1 MLDPK
6 LDTLLLVAEKRNFT
20 RAAQALS
27 LTQPAVSHH
36 ISQLEQELGVRLFVR
51 GNGDLM
57 LTPEGETVLRYARRM
72 KALEKKMAEELQEA
86 GRRLTRLRIGITHT
100 AESSIVAEVLARYTN
115 ENPGISITIVT
126 DNINNLYDMLENF
139 ELDLAVVEGRSTR
152 PELSALMLDTDY
164 LVCVLANTHPLSH
177 SSMITLDE
185 IRQEKLILRL
195 PNSETRVR
203 FESGAGCHRGVHC
216 RLPGDPGGGQCG
228 DHQGS
233 DPQEPGHLHSG
244 PERLY
249 GRAAQ
254 GQAHCPAHREPEH
267 GPGDQPGLSPGF
279 CPQGDAAGY
288 SGAVQKTASG
298 IWPGLTEP
306 GGSGIVV
313 RYRE

>member
-1 MLDPK
+1 MLDLK

-57 LTPEGETVLRYARRM
+57 LTPEGETVLRYVRRM

-203 FESGAGCHRGVHC
+203 FESALAAIGESIADFQVILEVDNVATIKDLIRKNLGISILARSACMDELRKGKLTALPIENLSMTRETNLVYHRDFAHKETLQDILALFKKQL
-216 RLPGDPGGGQCG
+216 R
-228 DHQGS
+228 
-233 DPQEPGHLHSG
+233 E
-244 PERLY
+244 Y
-249 GRAAQ
+249 GRA
-254 GQAHCPAHREPEH
+254 
-267 GPGDQPGLSPGF
+267 
-279 CPQGDAAGY
+279 
-288 SGAVQKTASG
+288 
-298 IWPGLTEP
+298 
-306 GGSGIVV
+306 
-313 RYRE
+313 

>member
-57 LTPEGETVLRYARRM
+57 LTPEGETVLRYVRRM

-164 LVCVLANTHPLSH
+164 LVCVLANTHPLSR

-203 FESGAGCHRGVHC
+203 FESALAAIGESIADFQVILEVDNVATIKDLIRKNLGISILARSACMDELRKGKLTALPIENLSMTRETNLVYHRDFAHKET
-216 RLPGDPGGGQCG
+216 LQDI
-228 DHQGS
+228 
-233 DPQEPGHLHSG
+233 LA
-244 PERLY
+244 LY
-249 GRAAQ
+249 KKQLREYSRA
-254 GQAHCPAHREPEH
+254 
-267 GPGDQPGLSPGF
+267 
-279 CPQGDAAGY
+279 
-288 SGAVQKTASG
+288 
-298 IWPGLTEP
+298 
-306 GGSGIVV
+306 
-313 RYRE
+313 

>member
-57 LTPEGETVLRYARRM
+57 LTPEGETVLRYVRRM

-86 GRRLTRLRIGITHT
+86 RRRLTRLRIGITHT

-203 FESGAGCHRGVHC
+203 FESALAAIGESIADFQVILEVDNVATIKDLIRKNLGISILARSACMDELRKGKLTALPIENLSMTRETNLVYHRDFAHKETLQDILALYKKQL
-216 RLPGDPGGGQCG
+216 R
-228 DHQGS
+228 
-233 DPQEPGHLHSG
+233 E
-244 PERLY
+244 Y
-249 GRAAQ
+249 GRA
-254 GQAHCPAHREPEH
+254 
-267 GPGDQPGLSPGF
+267 
-279 CPQGDAAGY
+279 
-288 SGAVQKTASG
+288 
-298 IWPGLTEP
+298 
-306 GGSGIVV
+306 
-313 RYRE
+313 

>member
-1 MLDPK
+1 M
-6 LDTLLLVAEKRNFT
+6 
-20 RAAQALS
+20 
-27 LTQPAVSHH
+27 
-36 ISQLEQELGVRLFVR
+36 RLFVR

-57 LTPEGETVLRYARRM
+57 LTPEGETVLRYVRRM

-152 PELSALMLDTDY
+152 PELSVLMLDTDY
-164 LVCVLANTHPLSH
+164 LVCVLANTHPLSR

-203 FESGAGCHRGVHC
+203 FESALAAIGESIADFQVILEVDNVATIKDLIRKNLGSSILARSACMDELRKGKLTALPIENLSMARETNLVYHRDFAHKETLQDILALYKKQL
-216 RLPGDPGGGQCG
+216 R
-228 DHQGS
+228 
-233 DPQEPGHLHSG
+233 E
-244 PERLY
+244 Y
-249 GRAAQ
+249 GRA
-254 GQAHCPAHREPEH
+254 
-267 GPGDQPGLSPGF
+267 
-279 CPQGDAAGY
+279 
-288 SGAVQKTASG
+288 
-298 IWPGLTEP
+298 
-306 GGSGIVV
+306 
-313 RYRE
+313 

>member
-6 LDTLLLVAEKRNFT
+6 LDTLLLVAEKKNFT

-57 LTPEGETVLRYARRM
+57 LTPEGETVLRYVRRM

-203 FESGAGCHRGVHC
+203 FESALAAIGESIADFQVILEVDNVATIKDLIRKNLGISILARSACMDELRKGKLTALPLQHLRMARETNLVYHRDFAHKETLQDILALYKKQL
-216 RLPGDPGGGQCG
+216 R
-228 DHQGS
+228 
-233 DPQEPGHLHSG
+233 E
-244 PERLY
+244 Y
-249 GRAAQ
+249 GRA
-254 GQAHCPAHREPEH
+254 
-267 GPGDQPGLSPGF
+267 
-279 CPQGDAAGY
+279 
-288 SGAVQKTASG
+288 
-298 IWPGLTEP
+298 
-306 GGSGIVV
+306 
-313 RYRE
+313 

>member
-57 LTPEGETVLRYARRM
+57 LTPEGETVLRYVRRM

-86 GRRLTRLRIGITHT
+86 GRRLTQLRIGITHT

-164 LVCVLANTHPLSH
+164 LVCVLANTHPLSR

-203 FESGAGCHRGVHC
+203 FESALAAIGESIADFQVILEVDNVATIKDLIRKNLGISILARSTCMDELRKGKLTALPIENLSMTRETNLVYHRDFAHKETLQDILALYKKQL
-216 RLPGDPGGGQCG
+216 R
-228 DHQGS
+228 
-233 DPQEPGHLHSG
+233 E
-244 PERLY
+244 Y
-249 GRAAQ
+249 GRA
-254 GQAHCPAHREPEH
+254 
-267 GPGDQPGLSPGF
+267 
-279 CPQGDAAGY
+279 
-288 SGAVQKTASG
+288 
-298 IWPGLTEP
+298 
-306 GGSGIVV
+306 
-313 RYRE
+313 

>member
-115 ENPGISITIVT
+115 ENPDISITIVT

-203 FESGAGCHRGVHC
+203 FESALAAIGESIADFQVILEVDNVATIKDLIRKNLGISILARSACMDELRKGKLTALPIENLSMTRETNLVYHRDFAHKETLQDILALYKKQL
-216 RLPGDPGGGQCG
+216 R
-228 DHQGS
+228 
-233 DPQEPGHLHSG
+233 E
-244 PERLY
+244 Y
-249 GRAAQ
+249 GRA
-254 GQAHCPAHREPEH
+254 
-267 GPGDQPGLSPGF
+267 
-279 CPQGDAAGY
+279 
-288 SGAVQKTASG
+288 
-298 IWPGLTEP
+298 
-306 GGSGIVV
+306 
-313 RYRE
+313 

>member
-51 GNGDLM
+51 GNGDLI
-57 LTPEGETVLRYARRM
+57 LTPEGETVLRYVRRM

-164 LVCVLANTHPLSH
+164 LVCVLANTHPFSH

-203 FESGAGCHRGVHC
+203 FESALAAIGESIADFQVILEVDNVATIKDLIRKNLGISILARSACMDELRKGKLTALPIENLSMTRETNLVYHRDFAHKETLQDILALYKKQL
-216 RLPGDPGGGQCG
+216 R
-228 DHQGS
+228 
-233 DPQEPGHLHSG
+233 E
-244 PERLY
+244 Y
-249 GRAAQ
+249 GRA
-254 GQAHCPAHREPEH
+254 
-267 GPGDQPGLSPGF
+267 
-279 CPQGDAAGY
+279 
-288 SGAVQKTASG
+288 
-298 IWPGLTEP
+298 
-306 GGSGIVV
+306 
-313 RYRE
+313 

>member
-6 LDTLLLVAEKRNFT
+6 LDTLLLVAEKKNFT

-36 ISQLEQELGVRLFVR
+36 ISQLEQELGLRLFVR
-51 GNGDLM
+51 GNGDLI
-57 LTPEGETVLRYARRM
+57 LTPEGETVLRYVRRM

-203 FESGAGCHRGVHC
+203 FESALAAIGESIADFQVILEVDNVATIKDLIRKNLGISILARSACMDELRKGKLTALPIENLSMTRETNLVYHRDFAHKETLQDILALYKKQL
-216 RLPGDPGGGQCG
+216 R
-228 DHQGS
+228 
-233 DPQEPGHLHSG
+233 E
-244 PERLY
+244 Y
-249 GRAAQ
+249 GRA
-254 GQAHCPAHREPEH
+254 
-267 GPGDQPGLSPGF
+267 
-279 CPQGDAAGY
+279 
-288 SGAVQKTASG
+288 
-298 IWPGLTEP
+298 
-306 GGSGIVV
+306 
-313 RYRE
+313 

>member
-51 GNGDLM
+51 GNGDLI
-57 LTPEGETVLRYARRM
+57 LTPEGETVLRYVRRM

-164 LVCVLANTHPLSH
+164 LVCVLANAHPLSH

-203 FESGAGCHRGVHC
+203 FESALAAIGESIADFQVILEVDNVATIKDLIRKNLGISILARSACMDELRKGKLTALPIENLSMTRETNLVYHRDFAHKETLQDILALYKKQL
-216 RLPGDPGGGQCG
+216 R
-228 DHQGS
+228 
-233 DPQEPGHLHSG
+233 E
-244 PERLY
+244 Y
-249 GRAAQ
+249 GRA
-254 GQAHCPAHREPEH
+254 
-267 GPGDQPGLSPGF
+267 
-279 CPQGDAAGY
+279 
-288 SGAVQKTASG
+288 
-298 IWPGLTEP
+298 
-306 GGSGIVV
+306 
-313 RYRE
+313 

>member
-20 RAAQALS
+20 RAAQVLS

-57 LTPEGETVLRYARRM
+57 LTPEGETVLRYVRRM

-86 GRRLTRLRIGITHT
+86 GKRLTRLRIGITHT

-203 FESGAGCHRGVHC
+203 FEAALAASGESIADFQVILEVNNVATIKDLIRKNLGISILARSACMDELRKGKLTALPIENLSMTRETNLVYHRDFAHKETLQDILALYKKQL
-216 RLPGDPGGGQCG
+216 R
-228 DHQGS
+228 
-233 DPQEPGHLHSG
+233 E
-244 PERLY
+244 Y
-249 GRAAQ
+249 GRA
-254 GQAHCPAHREPEH
+254 
-267 GPGDQPGLSPGF
+267 
-279 CPQGDAAGY
+279 
-288 SGAVQKTASG
+288 
-298 IWPGLTEP
+298 
-306 GGSGIVV
+306 
-313 RYRE
+313 

>member
-57 LTPEGETVLRYARRM
+57 LTPEGETVLRYVRRM

-164 LVCVLANTHPLSH
+164 LVCVLANTHSLSR

-203 FESGAGCHRGVHC
+203 FESALAAIGESIADFQVILEVDNVATIKDLIRKNLGISILARSACMDELRKGKLTALPIENLSMTRETNLVYHRDFAHKETLQDILALYKKQL
-216 RLPGDPGGGQCG
+216 R
-228 DHQGS
+228 
-233 DPQEPGHLHSG
+233 E
-244 PERLY
+244 Y
-249 GRAAQ
+249 GRA
-254 GQAHCPAHREPEH
+254 
-267 GPGDQPGLSPGF
+267 
-279 CPQGDAAGY
+279 
-288 SGAVQKTASG
+288 
-298 IWPGLTEP
+298 
-306 GGSGIVV
+306 
-313 RYRE
+313 

>member
-51 GNGDLM
+51 GNGDLI
-57 LTPEGETVLRYARRM
+57 LTPEGETVLRYVRRM

-164 LVCVLANTHPLSH
+164 LVCVLANTHPLSR

-203 FESGAGCHRGVHC
+203 FESTLAAIGESIADFQVILEVDNVATIKDLIRKNLGISILARSACMDELRKGKLTALPIENLSMTRETNLVYHRDFAHKETLQDILALYKKQL
-216 RLPGDPGGGQCG
+216 R
-228 DHQGS
+228 
-233 DPQEPGHLHSG
+233 E
-244 PERLY
+244 Y
-249 GRAAQ
+249 GRA
-254 GQAHCPAHREPEH
+254 
-267 GPGDQPGLSPGF
+267 
-279 CPQGDAAGY
+279 
-288 SGAVQKTASG
+288 
-298 IWPGLTEP
+298 
-306 GGSGIVV
+306 
-313 RYRE
+313 

>member
-1 MLDPK
+1 MIDPK
-6 LDTLLLVAEKRNFT
+6 LDTLLLVAEKKNFT
-20 RAAQALS
+20 RAAQVLS

-57 LTPEGETVLRYARRM
+57 LTPEGEIVLRYVRRM

-86 GRRLTRLRIGITHT
+86 GKRLTRLRIGITHT

-164 LVCVLANTHPLSH
+164 LVCVLAKTHPLSH

-203 FESGAGCHRGVHC
+203 FEAALAASGESIADFQVILEVDNVATIKDLIRKNLGISILARSACMDELRKGKLTALPIENLSMTRETNLVYHRDFAHKETLQDILALYKKQL
-216 RLPGDPGGGQCG
+216 R
-228 DHQGS
+228 
-233 DPQEPGHLHSG
+233 E
-244 PERLY
+244 Y
-249 GRAAQ
+249 GRA
-254 GQAHCPAHREPEH
+254 
-267 GPGDQPGLSPGF
+267 
-279 CPQGDAAGY
+279 
-288 SGAVQKTASG
+288 
-298 IWPGLTEP
+298 
-306 GGSGIVV
+306 
-313 RYRE
+313 

>member
-57 LTPEGETVLRYARRM
+57 LTPEGETVLRYVRRM

-164 LVCVLANTHPLSH
+164 LVCVLANTHPLSR

-185 IRQEKLILRL
+185 IRKEKLILRL

-203 FESGAGCHRGVHC
+203 FESALAAIGESIADFQVILEVDNVATIKDLIRKNLGISILARSACMDELRKGKLTALPIENLSMTRETNLVYHRDFAHKETLQDILALYKKQL
-216 RLPGDPGGGQCG
+216 R
-228 DHQGS
+228 
-233 DPQEPGHLHSG
+233 E
-244 PERLY
+244 Y
-249 GRAAQ
+249 GRA
-254 GQAHCPAHREPEH
+254 
-267 GPGDQPGLSPGF
+267 
-279 CPQGDAAGY
+279 
-288 SGAVQKTASG
+288 
-298 IWPGLTEP
+298 
-306 GGSGIVV
+306 
-313 RYRE
+313 

>member
-57 LTPEGETVLRYARRM
+57 LTPEGETVLRYVRRM

-100 AESSIVAEVLARYTN
+100 AESSIVGEVLARYTN

-164 LVCVLANTHPLSH
+164 LVCVLANTHPLSR

-203 FESGAGCHRGVHC
+203 FESALAAIGESIADFQVILEVDNVATIKDLIRKNLGISILARSACMDELRKGKLTALPIENLSMTRETNLVYHRDFAHKETLQDILALYKKQL
-216 RLPGDPGGGQCG
+216 R
-228 DHQGS
+228 
-233 DPQEPGHLHSG
+233 E
-244 PERLY
+244 Y
-249 GRAAQ
+249 GRA
-254 GQAHCPAHREPEH
+254 
-267 GPGDQPGLSPGF
+267 
-279 CPQGDAAGY
+279 
-288 SGAVQKTASG
+288 
-298 IWPGLTEP
+298 
-306 GGSGIVV
+306 
-313 RYRE
+313 

>member
-57 LTPEGETVLRYARRM
+57 LTPEGETVLRYVRRM

-164 LVCVLANTHPLSH
+164 LVCVLANTHPLSR

-203 FESGAGCHRGVHC
+203 FESALAAIGESIADFQVILEVDNVATIKDLIRKNLGISILARSACMDELRKGKLTALPIENLSMTRETNLVYHRDFAHKET
-216 RLPGDPGGGQCG
+216 LQDILALYKKQLW
-228 DHQGS
+228 
-233 DPQEPGHLHSG
+233 E
-244 PERLY
+244 Y
-249 GRAAQ
+249 GRA
-254 GQAHCPAHREPEH
+254 
-267 GPGDQPGLSPGF
+267 
-279 CPQGDAAGY
+279 
-288 SGAVQKTASG
+288 
-298 IWPGLTEP
+298 
-306 GGSGIVV
+306 
-313 RYRE
+313 

>member
-57 LTPEGETVLRYARRM
+57 LTPEGETVLRYVRRM

-164 LVCVLANTHPLSH
+164 LVCVLANTHPLSC

-203 FESGAGCHRGVHC
+203 FESALAAIGESIADFQVILEVDNVATIKDLIRKNLGISILARSACMDELRKGKLTALPIENLSMTRETNLVYHRDFAHKETLQDILALYKKQL
-216 RLPGDPGGGQCG
+216 R
-228 DHQGS
+228 
-233 DPQEPGHLHSG
+233 E
-244 PERLY
+244 Y
-249 GRAAQ
+249 GRA
-254 GQAHCPAHREPEH
+254 
-267 GPGDQPGLSPGF
+267 
-279 CPQGDAAGY
+279 
-288 SGAVQKTASG
+288 
-298 IWPGLTEP
+298 
-306 GGSGIVV
+306 
-313 RYRE
+313 

>member
-51 GNGDLM
+51 GSGDLM
-57 LTPEGETVLRYARRM
+57 LTPEGETVLRYVRRM

-115 ENPGISITIVT
+115 ENPGISITIIT

-164 LVCVLANTHPLSH
+164 LVCVLANTHPLSR

-203 FESGAGCHRGVHC
+203 FESALAAIGESIADFQVILEVDNVATIKDLIRKNLGISILARSACMDELRKGKLTALPIENLSMTRETNLVYHRDFAHKETLQDILALYKKQL
-216 RLPGDPGGGQCG
+216 R
-228 DHQGS
+228 
-233 DPQEPGHLHSG
+233 E
-244 PERLY
+244 Y
-249 GRAAQ
+249 GRA
-254 GQAHCPAHREPEH
+254 
-267 GPGDQPGLSPGF
+267 
-279 CPQGDAAGY
+279 
-288 SGAVQKTASG
+288 
-298 IWPGLTEP
+298 
-306 GGSGIVV
+306 
-313 RYRE
+313 

>member
-6 LDTLLLVAEKRNFT
+6 LDTLLLVAEKKNFT

-57 LTPEGETVLRYARRM
+57 LTPEGETVLRYVRRM

-203 FESGAGCHRGVHC
+203 FESALAAIGESIADFQVILEVDNVATIKDLIRKNLGISILARSACMDELRKGKLTALPIENLSMARETNLVYHRDFAHKET
-216 RLPGDPGGGQCG
+216 LQDI
-228 DHQGS
+228 
-233 DPQEPGHLHSG
+233 LA
-244 PERLY
+244 LY
-249 GRAAQ
+249 KKQLREYSRA
-254 GQAHCPAHREPEH
+254 
-267 GPGDQPGLSPGF
+267 
-279 CPQGDAAGY
+279 
-288 SGAVQKTASG
+288 
-298 IWPGLTEP
+298 
-306 GGSGIVV
+306 
-313 RYRE
+313 

>member
-57 LTPEGETVLRYARRM
+57 LTPEGETVLRYVRRM

-203 FESGAGCHRGVHC
+203 FESALAAIGESIADFQVILEVDNVATIKDLIRKNLGISILARSACMDELRKGKLTALPIENLSMTRETNLVYHRDFAHKETLQDILELYKKQL
-216 RLPGDPGGGQCG
+216 R
-228 DHQGS
+228 
-233 DPQEPGHLHSG
+233 E
-244 PERLY
+244 Y
-249 GRAAQ
+249 GRA
-254 GQAHCPAHREPEH
+254 
-267 GPGDQPGLSPGF
+267 
-279 CPQGDAAGY
+279 
-288 SGAVQKTASG
+288 
-298 IWPGLTEP
+298 
-306 GGSGIVV
+306 
-313 RYRE
+313 

>member
-164 LVCVLANTHPLSH
+164 LVCVLANTHPLSR

-203 FESGAGCHRGVHC
+203 FESALAAIGESIADFQVILEVDNVATIKDLIRKNLGISILARSACMDELRKGKLTALPIENLSMTRETNLVYHRDFAHKETLQDILALYKKQL
-216 RLPGDPGGGQCG
+216 R
-228 DHQGS
+228 
-233 DPQEPGHLHSG
+233 E
-244 PERLY
+244 Y
-249 GRAAQ
+249 GRA
-254 GQAHCPAHREPEH
+254 
-267 GPGDQPGLSPGF
+267 
-279 CPQGDAAGY
+279 
-288 SGAVQKTASG
+288 
-298 IWPGLTEP
+298 
-306 GGSGIVV
+306 
-313 RYRE
+313 

>member
-1 MLDPK
+1 MLDHK

-57 LTPEGETVLRYARRM
+57 LTPEGETVLRYVRRM

-203 FESGAGCHRGVHC
+203 FESALAAIGESIADFQVILEVDNVATIKDLIRKNLGISILARSACMDELRKGKLTALPIENLSMTRETNLVYHRDFAHKETLQDILALYKKQL
-216 RLPGDPGGGQCG
+216 R
-228 DHQGS
+228 
-233 DPQEPGHLHSG
+233 E
-244 PERLY
+244 Y
-249 GRAAQ
+249 GRA
-254 GQAHCPAHREPEH
+254 
-267 GPGDQPGLSPGF
+267 
-279 CPQGDAAGY
+279 
-288 SGAVQKTASG
+288 
-298 IWPGLTEP
+298 
-306 GGSGIVV
+306 
-313 RYRE
+313 

>member
-57 LTPEGETVLRYARRM
+57 LTPEGETVLRYVRRM

-86 GRRLTRLRIGITHT
+86 RRRLTRLRIGITHT

-164 LVCVLANTHPLSH
+164 LLCVLANTHPLSR

-203 FESGAGCHRGVHC
+203 FESALAAIGESIADFQVILEVDNVATIKDLIRKNLGISILARSACMDELRKGKLTALPIENLSMTRETNLVYHRDFAHKETLQDILALYKKQL
-216 RLPGDPGGGQCG
+216 R
-228 DHQGS
+228 
-233 DPQEPGHLHSG
+233 E
-244 PERLY
+244 Y
-249 GRAAQ
+249 GRA
-254 GQAHCPAHREPEH
+254 
-267 GPGDQPGLSPGF
+267 
-279 CPQGDAAGY
+279 
-288 SGAVQKTASG
+288 
-298 IWPGLTEP
+298 
-306 GGSGIVV
+306 
-313 RYRE
+313 

>member
-57 LTPEGETVLRYARRM
+57 LTPEGETVLRYVRRM

-203 FESGAGCHRGVHC
+203 FESALAAIGESIADFQVILEVDNVATIKDLIHKNLGISILARSACMDELRKGKLTALPIENLSMTRETNLVYHRDFAHKETLQDILALYKKQL
-216 RLPGDPGGGQCG
+216 R
-228 DHQGS
+228 
-233 DPQEPGHLHSG
+233 E
-244 PERLY
+244 Y
-249 GRAAQ
+249 GRA
-254 GQAHCPAHREPEH
+254 
-267 GPGDQPGLSPGF
+267 
-279 CPQGDAAGY
+279 
-288 SGAVQKTASG
+288 
-298 IWPGLTEP
+298 
-306 GGSGIVV
+306 
-313 RYRE
+313 

>member
-27 LTQPAVSHH
+27 LTQPAESHH

-57 LTPEGETVLRYARRM
+57 LTPEGETVLLYVRRM

-164 LVCVLANTHPLSH
+164 LVCVLANTHPLSR
-177 SSMITLDE
+177 SSMIALDE

-203 FESGAGCHRGVHC
+203 FESALAAIGESIADFQVILEVDNVATIKDLIRKNLGISILARSACMDELRKGKLTALPIENLSMTRETNLVYHRDFAHKETLQDILALYKKQL
-216 RLPGDPGGGQCG
+216 R
-228 DHQGS
+228 
-233 DPQEPGHLHSG
+233 E
-244 PERLY
+244 Y
-249 GRAAQ
+249 GRA
-254 GQAHCPAHREPEH
+254 
-267 GPGDQPGLSPGF
+267 
-279 CPQGDAAGY
+279 
-288 SGAVQKTASG
+288 
-298 IWPGLTEP
+298 
-306 GGSGIVV
+306 
-313 RYRE
+313 

>member
-57 LTPEGETVLRYARRM
+57 LTPEGERVLRYVRRM
-72 KALEKKMAEELQEA
+72 KALEKKIAEELQEA

-164 LVCVLANTHPLSH
+164 LLCVLANTHPLSR

-203 FESGAGCHRGVHC
+203 FESALAAIGESIADFQVILEVDNVATIKDLIRKNLGISILARSACMDELRKGKLTALPIENLSMTRETNLVYHRDFAHKETLQDILALYKKQL
-216 RLPGDPGGGQCG
+216 R
-228 DHQGS
+228 
-233 DPQEPGHLHSG
+233 E
-244 PERLY
+244 Y
-249 GRAAQ
+249 GRA
-254 GQAHCPAHREPEH
+254 
-267 GPGDQPGLSPGF
+267 
-279 CPQGDAAGY
+279 
-288 SGAVQKTASG
+288 
-298 IWPGLTEP
+298 
-306 GGSGIVV
+306 
-313 RYRE
+313 

>member
-57 LTPEGETVLRYARRM
+57 LTPEGETVLRYVRRM

-86 GRRLTRLRIGITHT
+86 GRQLTRLRIGITHT

-203 FESGAGCHRGVHC
+203 FESALAAIGESIADFQVILEVDNVATIKDLIRKNLGISILARSACMDELRKGKLTALPIENLSMTRETNLVYHRDFAHKETLQDILELYEKQL
-216 RLPGDPGGGQCG
+216 R
-228 DHQGS
+228 
-233 DPQEPGHLHSG
+233 E
-244 PERLY
+244 Y
-249 GRAAQ
+249 GRA
-254 GQAHCPAHREPEH
+254 
-267 GPGDQPGLSPGF
+267 
-279 CPQGDAAGY
+279 
-288 SGAVQKTASG
+288 
-298 IWPGLTEP
+298 
-306 GGSGIVV
+306 
-313 RYRE
+313 

>member
-36 ISQLEQELGVRLFVR
+36 ISQLEQELEVRLFVR

-57 LTPEGETVLRYARRM
+57 LTPEGETVLRYVRRM

-203 FESGAGCHRGVHC
+203 FESALAAIGESIADFQVILEVDNVATIKDLIRKNLGISILARSACMDELRKGKLTALPIENLSMTRETNLVYHRDFAHKETLQDILALYKKQL
-216 RLPGDPGGGQCG
+216 R
-228 DHQGS
+228 
-233 DPQEPGHLHSG
+233 E
-244 PERLY
+244 Y
-249 GRAAQ
+249 GRA
-254 GQAHCPAHREPEH
+254 
-267 GPGDQPGLSPGF
+267 
-279 CPQGDAAGY
+279 
-288 SGAVQKTASG
+288 
-298 IWPGLTEP
+298 
-306 GGSGIVV
+306 
-313 RYRE
+313 

>member
-57 LTPEGETVLRYARRM
+57 LTPEGETVLRYVRRM

-203 FESGAGCHRGVHC
+203 FESALAAIGESIADFQVILEVDNVATIKDLIRKNLGISILARSACMDELRKGKLTALPIENLSMTRETNLVYHRDFAHKET
-216 RLPGDPGGGQCG
+216 LQDI
-228 DHQGS
+228 
-233 DPQEPGHLHSG
+233 LA
-244 PERLY
+244 LY
-249 GRAAQ
+249 KKQLWEDGRA
-254 GQAHCPAHREPEH
+254 
-267 GPGDQPGLSPGF
+267 
-279 CPQGDAAGY
+279 
-288 SGAVQKTASG
+288 
-298 IWPGLTEP
+298 
-306 GGSGIVV
+306 
-313 RYRE
+313 

>member
-36 ISQLEQELGVRLFVR
+36 ISQLEQELGVRMFVR

-57 LTPEGETVLRYARRM
+57 LTPEGETVLRYVRRM

-100 AESSIVAEVLARYTN
+100 AESNIVAEVLARYTN

-203 FESGAGCHRGVHC
+203 FESALAAIGESIADFQVILEVDNVATIKDLIRKNLGISILARSACMDELRKGKLTALPIENLSMTRETNLVYHRDFAHKETLQDIVALYKKQL
-216 RLPGDPGGGQCG
+216 R
-228 DHQGS
+228 
-233 DPQEPGHLHSG
+233 E
-244 PERLY
+244 Y
-249 GRAAQ
+249 GRA
-254 GQAHCPAHREPEH
+254 
-267 GPGDQPGLSPGF
+267 
-279 CPQGDAAGY
+279 
-288 SGAVQKTASG
+288 
-298 IWPGLTEP
+298 
-306 GGSGIVV
+306 
-313 RYRE
+313 

>member
-6 LDTLLLVAEKRNFT
+6 LDTLLLVAEKKNFT

-51 GNGDLM
+51 GNGELM
-57 LTPEGETVLRYARRM
+57 LTPEGETVVRYVRRM
-72 KALEKKMAEELQEA
+72 KALEKKMAEELEEA

-203 FESGAGCHRGVHC
+203 FESALAAIGESIADFQVILEVDNVATIKDLIRKNLGISILARSACMDELRKGKLTALPIENLSMTRETNLVDHRDFAHKETLQDILALYKKQL
-216 RLPGDPGGGQCG
+216 R
-228 DHQGS
+228 
-233 DPQEPGHLHSG
+233 E
-244 PERLY
+244 Y
-249 GRAAQ
+249 GRA
-254 GQAHCPAHREPEH
+254 
-267 GPGDQPGLSPGF
+267 
-279 CPQGDAAGY
+279 
-288 SGAVQKTASG
+288 
-298 IWPGLTEP
+298 
-306 GGSGIVV
+306 
-313 RYRE
+313 

>member
-1 MLDPK
+1 MIDPK
-6 LDTLLLVAEKRNFT
+6 LDTLLLVAEKKNFT
-20 RAAQALS
+20 RAAQVLS

-57 LTPEGETVLRYARRM
+57 LTPEGETVLRYVRRM

-86 GRRLTRLRIGITHT
+86 GKRLTRLRIGITHT

-115 ENPGISITIVT
+115 ENPGISITIVA

-203 FESGAGCHRGVHC
+203 FEAALAASGESIADFQVILEVDNVATIKDLIRKNLGISILARSACMDELRKGKLTALPIENLSMTRETNLVYHRDFSHKETLQDILALYKKQL
-216 RLPGDPGGGQCG
+216 R
-228 DHQGS
+228 
-233 DPQEPGHLHSG
+233 E
-244 PERLY
+244 Y
-249 GRAAQ
+249 GRA
-254 GQAHCPAHREPEH
+254 
-267 GPGDQPGLSPGF
+267 
-279 CPQGDAAGY
+279 
-288 SGAVQKTASG
+288 
-298 IWPGLTEP
+298 
-306 GGSGIVV
+306 
-313 RYRE
+313 

>member
-1 MLDPK
+1 MIDPK
-6 LDTLLLVAEKRNFT
+6 LDTLLLVAEKKNFT

-57 LTPEGETVLRYARRM
+57 LTPEGETVLRYVRRM

-86 GRRLTRLRIGITHT
+86 GKRLTRLRIGITHT

-185 IRQEKLILRL
+185 IRQENLILRL

-203 FESGAGCHRGVHC
+203 FEAALAASGESIADFQVILEVDNVATIKDLIRKNLGISILARSACMDELRKGKLTALPIENLSMTRETNLVYHRDFAHKETLQDILALYKKQL
-216 RLPGDPGGGQCG
+216 R
-228 DHQGS
+228 
-233 DPQEPGHLHSG
+233 E
-244 PERLY
+244 Y
-249 GRAAQ
+249 GRA
-254 GQAHCPAHREPEH
+254 
-267 GPGDQPGLSPGF
+267 
-279 CPQGDAAGY
+279 
-288 SGAVQKTASG
+288 
-298 IWPGLTEP
+298 
-306 GGSGIVV
+306 
-313 RYRE
+313 

>member
-57 LTPEGETVLRYARRM
+57 LTPEGETVLRYVRRM

-203 FESGAGCHRGVHC
+203 FESALAAIGESIADFQVILEVDNVATIKDLIRKNLGISILARSACMDELRKGKLTALPIENLSMARETNLVYHRDFAHKETLQDILALYKKQL
-216 RLPGDPGGGQCG
+216 R
-228 DHQGS
+228 
-233 DPQEPGHLHSG
+233 E
-244 PERLY
+244 Y
-249 GRAAQ
+249 GRA
-254 GQAHCPAHREPEH
+254 
-267 GPGDQPGLSPGF
+267 
-279 CPQGDAAGY
+279 
-288 SGAVQKTASG
+288 
-298 IWPGLTEP
+298 
-306 GGSGIVV
+306 
-313 RYRE
+313 

>member
-57 LTPEGETVLRYARRM
+57 LTPEGETVLRYVRRM

-164 LVCVLANTHPLSH
+164 LVCVLANTHPLSR

-203 FESGAGCHRGVHC
+203 FESALAAIGESIADFQVILEVDNVATIKDLIRKNLGISILARSACMDELRKGKLTALPIENLSMTRETNLVYHRDLAHKETLQDILALYKKQL
-216 RLPGDPGGGQCG
+216 R
-228 DHQGS
+228 
-233 DPQEPGHLHSG
+233 E
-244 PERLY
+244 Y
-249 GRAAQ
+249 GRA
-254 GQAHCPAHREPEH
+254 
-267 GPGDQPGLSPGF
+267 
-279 CPQGDAAGY
+279 
-288 SGAVQKTASG
+288 
-298 IWPGLTEP
+298 
-306 GGSGIVV
+306 
-313 RYRE
+313 

>member
-57 LTPEGETVLRYARRM
+57 LTPEGETVLRYVRRM

-100 AESSIVAEVLARYTN
+100 VESSIVAEVLARYTN

-164 LVCVLANTHPLSH
+164 LVCVLANTHPLSR

-203 FESGAGCHRGVHC
+203 FESALAAIGESIADFQVILEVDNVATIKDLIRKNLGISILARSACMDELRKGKLTALPIENLSMTRETNLVYHRDFAHKETLQDILALYKKQL
-216 RLPGDPGGGQCG
+216 R
-228 DHQGS
+228 
-233 DPQEPGHLHSG
+233 E
-244 PERLY
+244 Y
-249 GRAAQ
+249 GRA
-254 GQAHCPAHREPEH
+254 
-267 GPGDQPGLSPGF
+267 
-279 CPQGDAAGY
+279 
-288 SGAVQKTASG
+288 
-298 IWPGLTEP
+298 
-306 GGSGIVV
+306 
-313 RYRE
+313 

>member
-6 LDTLLLVAEKRNFT
+6 LDTLLLVAEKKNFT
-20 RAAQALS
+20 RAAQVLS

-57 LTPEGETVLRYARRM
+57 LTPEGETVLRYVRRM

-86 GRRLTRLRIGITHT
+86 GKRLTRLRIGITHT

-126 DNINNLYDMLENF
+126 DNITNLYDMLENF

-177 SSMITLDE
+177 SSMSTLDE

-203 FESGAGCHRGVHC
+203 FEAALAASGESIADFQVILEVDNVATIKDLIRKNLGISILARSACMDELRKGKLTALPIENLSMTRETNLVYHRDFAHKETLQDILALYKKQL
-216 RLPGDPGGGQCG
+216 R
-228 DHQGS
+228 
-233 DPQEPGHLHSG
+233 E
-244 PERLY
+244 Y
-249 GRAAQ
+249 GRA
-254 GQAHCPAHREPEH
+254 
-267 GPGDQPGLSPGF
+267 
-279 CPQGDAAGY
+279 
-288 SGAVQKTASG
+288 
-298 IWPGLTEP
+298 
-306 GGSGIVV
+306 
-313 RYRE
+313 